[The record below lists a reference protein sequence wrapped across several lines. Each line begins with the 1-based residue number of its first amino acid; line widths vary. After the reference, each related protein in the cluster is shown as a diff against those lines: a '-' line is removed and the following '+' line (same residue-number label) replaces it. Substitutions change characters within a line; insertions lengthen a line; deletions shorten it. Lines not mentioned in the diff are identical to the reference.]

1 MQTNMDRIKKD
12 IEMVTSFNRTPG
24 NGCTRFSY
32 SEEDRLARNYLVEE
46 MKKLSMDVSIDGVG
60 NIRGKYNPMN
70 SKESSIMMGSHID
83 TVLHGGKFDGLA
95 GVVTAIEV
103 VRVIKEN
110 NVEINR
116 PIEIIIWA
124 EEEGSNSGITMLGS
138 KSLIGKY
145 KPNDL
150 KDIKDL
156 TGNSMY
162 DLIKN
167 FGLEVDKVGTQVL
180 KEDEVKYL
188 IELHIEQG
196 GVLDSENLPVGVVK
210 AIAGM
215 RTYKVTLEGIP
226 NHAGSTPM
234 HLRNDA
240 LVGASHIIGYM
251 EIAAK
256 EKGLPTTVATVGK
269 ISCEPNVPNVISG
282 KVEFYVDI
290 RDVEEEGKRLVS
302 EEMIKKVEEVAKEYG
317 LKYDIQLL
325 GESPAV
331 KLSEEVINSI
341 EEAVK
346 LKGYP
351 YKVMNSGAVHDSA
364 MLSEITKVGMIFVPS
379 KDGRSH
385 CPEESTRFEDIKLG
399 CDVLLEAAIKL
410 ARN

>member
-138 KSLIGKY
+138 KALIGKY

-290 RDVEEEGKRLVS
+290 RDVEEGKRLVS

>member
-1 MQTNMDRIKKD
+1 MDRIKKD

-138 KSLIGKY
+138 KALIGKY

-290 RDVEEEGKRLVS
+290 RDVEEGKRLVS